1 MLMCCIRSMADPMM
15 IETLKEKF
23 EALQPLMS
31 ERLRRH
37 WAATEAKALGQGG
50 IAAVIHATGLSRHT
64 ITRGMA
70 ELADTPKLS
79 LPSPTRSRRPGG
91 GRRPVIETDPTV
103 IQALETLVEPTT
115 RGDPMSPLRWTC
127 KSTRNLAAAL
137 QRQGHRVGARTV
149 ARLFPGKGT
158 GSPAPSP
165 QTRTSAMNAS
175 GSSVTTSLRQW
186 RTTQATPRLAH
197 NCADPG
203 PARCC
208 E

>member
-1 MLMCCIRSMADPMM
+1 MADPLK

-50 IAAVIHATGLSRHT
+50 IAAVIHATGLSRNT

-91 GRRPVIETDPTV
+91 GCRPVIETDPIV

-115 RGDPMSPLRWTC
+115 RGDPMSPV
-127 KSTRNLAAAL
+127 AL
-137 QRQGHRVGARTV
+137 DMQEHSETGRGPPEARASCRCPDCGA
-149 ARLFPGKGT
+149 
-158 GSPAPSP
+158 
-165 QTRTSAMNAS
+165 
-175 GSSVTTSLRQW
+175 SVTCLG
-186 RTTQATPRLAH
+186 L
-197 NCADPG
+197 
-203 PARCC
+203 
-208 E
+208 